1 LLIFIG
7 LLFSF
12 MSETQPV
19 SHHRKQFQVDRIC
32 YFSDAIIAIAIT
44 LLVLEFKLP
53 PLGKDKTWLQ
63 IKSEYGPKLTVP
75 VVGMLLSFY
84 LISNYWIRHHEL
96 FEHVVNYNKKLVKYN
111 LLFLGCIMVLPL
123 VTSFMLEKDNPWFLK
138 NFFYFADM
146 GFCSLFY
153 YLLHRTVYSRK
164 NRLSSQDIDADG
176 KMTRNRSVFFEIA
189 FFGSA
194 IWSVFSK
201 EHFLLPLWILIL
213 LPISR
218 IYHQIKISIKKRKVN
233 EGNPMAR
240 DPSMF

>member
-1 LLIFIG
+1 
-7 LLFSF
+7 

-44 LLVLEFKLP
+44 LLVLEFKIP

-63 IKSEYGPKLTVP
+63 IKSEYGPKVRIP
-75 VVGMLLSFY
+75 VIGMLLSFY

-96 FEHVVNYNKKLVKYN
+96 FEHVVNYNKKLVKFN
-111 LLFLGCIMVLPL
+111 LMFLGCIMVLPL
-123 VTSFMLEKDNPWFLK
+123 VTSFMLEADNPWFLK

-153 YLLHRTVYSRK
+153 FLIHRTVYSKK
-164 NRLSSQDIDADG
+164 NPLSSQEMDAGG
-176 KMTRNRSVFFEIA
+176 KMIRNRSVLFEIA

-194 IWSVFSK
+194 ILSVFSK
-201 EHFLLPLWILIL
+201 EYFFLPLWILIL

-218 IYHQIKISIKKRKVN
+218 IYHQLKIWIQKKNAN
-233 EGNPMAR
+233 EGKQLARNPR
-240 DPSMF
+240 MF